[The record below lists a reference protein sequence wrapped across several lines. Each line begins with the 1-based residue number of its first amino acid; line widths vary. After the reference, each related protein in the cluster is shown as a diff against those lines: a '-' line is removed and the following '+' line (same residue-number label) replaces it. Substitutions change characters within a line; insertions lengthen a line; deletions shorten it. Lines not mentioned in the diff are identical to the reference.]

1 MSSGSDNFEYPR
13 NDAQVTSRA
22 GHFDEETAVKTPA
35 MLLLGA
41 LGWEEQAHLQNEWLS
56 GSSTEG
62 RNSMRQVILQ
72 PRLVAALKALNPN
85 LPDTALQKAVD
96 VLIEDRRAMPPQ
108 DAAKQFH
115 GLLRSGVKVT
125 LRNDKGGNE
134 TQTVRII
141 DWANPRNNHFFLA
154 DEFWVQGEIYKRRLD
169 IVGFVN
175 GIPLLHSELKAPDVS
190 VKHNYDDNLRAYLT
204 DIPQFFTPN
213 GLVVLSNG
221 TDTRLGSAFAPWNH
235 FFDWK
240 KVDSEDEKGVVSM
253 ETALRGTCTPERL
266 LDIIENFTVFE
277 AERGGTIKKIAK
289 NHQYL
294 GVTNA
299 LRAVQALEENKGKL
313 GVFWHTQGSGKSLS
327 MVYFA
332 GKVLRKL
339 PGNWTFV
346 IVTDRKE
353 LDKQIYGTFAATGLV
368 TSDEA
373 HAESIAD
380 LRQLLSEDH
389 RFVFTLI
396 HKFQSDDGSPHPVLS
411 ERDDIIVVTDEA
423 HRSQYDTM
431 AMNMRRALPNA
442 AFLGFTGTP
451 LMAGEELTRD
461 VFGDYISIYNFS
473 QSIEDGA
480 TVPLYYENRIPEL
493 ELDEEVFEEGLNDIL
508 ERASLDEDQ
517 DKELKRRFAKE
528 YHLITRPDRIKK
540 VAADLVDHFL
550 GRGHQGK
557 AMMVCIDK
565 ATAIRMYDEVQA
577 VWTERLTEKQALAAK
592 AEGDE
597 RARLDREIAHM
608 SETDMAVVV
617 SAAQN
622 EAADMAEKGLDILP
636 HRKRMIEDDLDEK
649 FKDPKDP
656 LRLVFVCAMWIT
668 GFDAPSISTVYLDKP
683 MKNHTLMQ
691 TIARANRNYSGKQ
704 AGLIVDYIGVFR
716 SLQKA
721 LSIYGK
727 PTSGGESP
735 IQDKSALIE
744 KLRDLIADAHA
755 YCSAHDAD
763 LDAVLAAPPGS
774 LERLGA
780 LQSAFEA
787 LVSPEDTRKGFGR
800 HALAV
805 NRIYKAIL
813 PDERAAEFAPEAVLI
828 STLHRKIKDEIEG
841 PDVSAVMDEVEALLD
856 RTISAEDYRMAAF
869 DDKKR
874 VNLSEV
880 DFDAL
885 QAQFNAGKKKTAAER
900 LRALLEEKVKNMVAV
915 NPSRADLLEKLKA
928 LINRYNTGSRNID
941 DWFKDLQD
949 FMGEITEEQQRSI
962 KEHMS
967 EEELALFDILTKPEP
982 KLTKA
987 QRQKVKLA
995 SKALLDELKARKFV
1009 IDWWKRQET
1018 RAEVQSAIA
1027 DMLDKELP
1035 EEPYNRQI
1043 FNQKCERAFEY
1054 VFGRFGG

>member
-1 MSSGSDNFEYPR
+1 MSSTSDNFDYPSG
-13 NDAQVTSRA
+13 DGQVTSRA

-35 MLLLGA
+35 MYLLGA
-41 LGWEEQAHLQNEWLS
+41 LGWKYQAHLQNEWLS
-56 GSSTEG
+56 GTSTEG
-62 RNSMRQVILQ
+62 RTTMRQVILP
-72 PRLVAALKALNPN
+72 PRLMAALRAINPD
-85 LPDTALQKAVD
+85 LPETALEKAAD
-96 VLIEDRRAMPPQ
+96 VLSEDRRTMPPQ

-125 LRNDKGGNE
+125 LRNDKGANE
-134 TQTVRII
+134 TQTVRVI
-141 DWANPRNNHFFLA
+141 DWEAPRNNHFFLA
-154 DEFWVQGEIYKRRLD
+154 DEFWVQGEIYKRRVD
-169 IVGFVN
+169 ICGFVN
-175 GIPLLHSELKAPDVS
+175 GIPLLHMELKAPDTA
-190 VKHNYDDNLRAYLT
+190 VKRNFDDNLRAYLT

-221 TDTRLGSAFAPWNH
+221 TETRLGSAFAPWNH

-253 ETALRGTCTPERL
+253 ETVLRGTCSPERF
-266 LDIIENFTVFE
+266 LDIVENFTVFE
-277 AERGGTIKKIAK
+277 AERGGTVKKVAK

-299 LRAVQALEENKGKL
+299 LRAVQSLDENKGKL

-339 PGNWTFV
+339 QGNWTFV

-368 TSDEA
+368 TNKEA
-373 HAESIAD
+373 HADSIAD

-396 HKFQSDDGSPHPVLS
+396 HKFQTEDGSPHPVLS

-451 LMAGEELTRD
+451 LMAGEELTRE
-461 VFGDYISIYNFS
+461 VFGEYISIYNFS

-493 ELDEEVFEEGLNDIL
+493 ELDEEVFEDGINDIL
-508 ERASLDEDQ
+508 ERAALDEDQ
-517 DKELKRRFAKE
+517 EKELKRRFAKE
-528 YHLITRPDRIKK
+528 YHLITRPDRITK
-540 VAADLVDHFL
+540 VATDLVDHFL

-565 ATAIRMYDEVQA
+565 ATAVRMYDEVQA
-577 VWTERLTEKQALAAK
+577 VWADRLAAK
-592 AEGDE
+592 RIEASKTSGDE
-597 RARLDREIAHM
+597 LARLEAEIKLM

-617 SAAQN
+617 SSAQN
-622 EAADMAEKGLDILP
+622 EAADMAEKGLDIVP
-636 HRKRMIEDDLDEK
+636 HRKRMVDEDLDEK
-649 FKDPKDP
+649 FKDPKDR

-691 TIARANRNYSGKQ
+691 TIARANRNFAGKQ

-727 PTSGGESP
+727 PTVGGESP

-744 KLRDLIADAHA
+744 HLRTLIADAQA
-755 YCSAHDAD
+755 YCETHDAD
-763 LDAVLAAPPGS
+763 LDAILSAPPASMDRLHDGRGRETATALRPDWLS
-774 LERLGA
+774 LDALPLWRVPALSGLPA
-780 LQSAFEA
+780 LQT
-787 LVSPEDTRKGFGR
+787 PMHGR
-800 HALAV
+800 LW
-805 NRIYKAIL
+805 
-813 PDERAAEFAPEAVLI
+813 
-828 STLHRKIKDEIEG
+828 
-841 PDVSAVMDEVEALLD
+841 
-856 RTISAEDYRMAAF
+856 
-869 DDKKR
+869 
-874 VNLSEV
+874 
-880 DFDAL
+880 
-885 QAQFNAGKKKTAAER
+885 
-900 LRALLEEKVKNMVAV
+900 LRALC
-915 NPSRADLLEKLKA
+915 
-928 LINRYNTGSRNID
+928 
-941 DWFKDLQD
+941 
-949 FMGEITEEQQRSI
+949 
-962 KEHMS
+962 
-967 EEELALFDILTKPEP
+967 
-982 KLTKA
+982 
-987 QRQKVKLA
+987 
-995 SKALLDELKARKFV
+995 
-1009 IDWWKRQET
+1009 
-1018 RAEVQSAIA
+1018 
-1027 DMLDKELP
+1027 LP
-1035 EEPYNRQI
+1035 
-1043 FNQKCERAFEY
+1043 
-1054 VFGRFGG
+1054 